1 MHFAGRTVIRAGRLV
16 DGTHAEPFTEVALV
30 LEGSRI
36 GSVEAWSEELRRHVE
51 CVATLTGSS
60 MPRQQA
66 GSESIQSH

>member
-16 DGTHAEPFTEVALV
+16 DGTDAEPFTEVALV

-36 GSVEAWSEELRRHVE
+36 GSVEACEELRRHVE
-51 CVATLTGSS
+51 CVAMLTGSS